1 MTDLPFGKRLG
12 SRADNRTLY
21 PQAIE
26 QMRRALRPSTAPAAA
41 PAAAAQPPQQARRAP
56 ADNPAAPSTEDLTR
70 EKPPPASPGRT
81 ERGGASGPEAQTDG
95 GDGSA
100 QGVAGPVDA
109 SSDAPL
115 ELVLL
120 SADRHGLTTAVITL
134 TLTLTLTR
142 TRTRTLTRT
151 LTLSI
156 ILTRA
161 LTQVHPAHRRA
172 LPREHRT
179 AHGVVRPNP
188 SPNTLALA
196 QALALTP
203 WP

>member
-26 QMRRALRPSTAPAAA
+26 QMRRALRPPTA
-41 PAAAAQPPQQARRAP
+41 PAAAAQPPQQARRAL
-56 ADNPAAPSTEDLTR
+56 ADHTAAASTEDLTR
-70 EKPPPASPGRT
+70 GLPPPASPGRT

-100 QGVAGPVDA
+100 QGVAGLVDA

-120 SADRHGLTTAVITL
+120 SVDRHGLTTAVI

-151 LTLSI
+151 LTLSRTRTRTRTRT
-156 ILTRA
+156 LTLTLGPQWARA
-161 LTQVHPAHRRA
+161 
-172 LPREHRT
+172 PRCH
-179 AHGVVRPNP
+179 HGRPP
-188 SPNTLALA
+188 
-196 QALALTP
+196 
-203 WP
+203 